1 MDRQSQSMTKRT
13 TNNQSLNQRPA
24 NGRALNE
31 PTKNEPGSADKRKV
45 ALVTGASSGI
55 GQATARM
62 LAERGW
68 VVFAASRTIEENID
82 ELHPKSGERLL
93 IHPLTL
99 DILDETSC
107 VQAVSQVA
115 SHGQIDALVHCA
127 GAGIAG
133 SVEEIPLDQ
142 AIWQFDNL
150 LFGTIRMVRAVL
162 PKMRQQGGGRII
174 LVSSVAA
181 TIPIPFQV
189 YYSAAKAAVHA
200 LALGLADEI
209 RPLKIKITEIA
220 PGDTRSGFTDARRTA
235 VHHPESPYR
244 ERLARSVARMAH
256 DERNGMKPEVI
267 AATIIHELERKHPHI
282 LVTPGVGYKLLT
294 ALSRLLPLRLVRA
307 LVRLLYA

>member
-1 MDRQSQSMTKRT
+1 M
-13 TNNQSLNQRPA
+13 
-24 NGRALNE
+24 
-31 PTKNEPGSADKRKV
+31 NEPGTAAKRKV

-68 VVFAASRTIEENID
+68 IVFAASRTIADNID

-93 IHPLTL
+93 VHPLTL

-115 SHGQIDALVHCA
+115 SHGSIDALIHCA

-181 TIPIPFQV
+181 AIPIPFQV

-209 RPLKIKITEIA
+209 HPLKIKITEIA
-220 PGDTRSGFTDARRTA
+220 PGDTRTGFTDARRTA
-235 VHHPESPYR
+235 AHHPESPYR

-256 DERNGMKPEVI
+256 DERNGMKPEMI
-267 AATIIHELERKHPHI
+267 ATAIIHELERRHPHI
-282 LVTPGVGYKLLT
+282 LVTPGIGYKILT
-294 ALSRLLPLRLVRA
+294 ALSHLLPLRLVRA